1 MQHPIVV
8 LNIMG
13 QPMFWDWSSM
23 ALAAATLAGAWW
35 LLVVEAKRRAPQS
48 DDTRNRDP
56 S

>member
-1 MQHPIVV
+1 MHD
-8 LNIMG
+8 LLW